1 MATAGAAAVGLPRF
15 AHAQGAYK
23 AEYKMSTV
31 VPPAF
36 AWGKG
41 GEIFLTLVKERTN
54 GRINIKQYP
63 GASLVQGQQDREF
76 SAMRQGVIDVLCGAP
91 INWTSTVP
99 QLGVFTL
106 PFLMPDHKAWDA
118 VMASELVNRDYFEMV
133 RKAGAEPLAI
143 GETGYRQIS
152 NSKRPLIKPDDLK
165 GLKVRVVGSP
175 MYGEIMSSMGA
186 NPTFMS
192 WADTQPA
199 LASGAVDAQENP
211 LEVFLAAKVNT
222 LGQKYV
228 TKWNYSNDILL
239 YAIAAPVWASWTP
252 ADQRI
257 VREAA
262 VDAGEAAGRAG
273 AQALR
278 RGRGARLG
286 ARRQRPRADACR
298 RWRPGRSRRA
308 VRMRAT
314 RRRPSRA
321 SSAASR
327 RSSPR
332 RARHERPRTAAPKGP
347 LRPARRDRAQREGAP
362 VSEGDAATLRPRR
375 ATLPVD
381 DSIFFKLVR
390 VVNLTARPFSESIGK
405 AYHLS
410 LNEWRVL
417 LVLANHPRVVASE
430 VAALTGLD
438 KMTVSRAIAALERR
452 GRVVRKVDAT
462 DRRRMLLRLS
472 AAGERLYERIG
483 LPAKARERSL
493 FRGIG
498 DADQER
504 LGRLLDRLIANLL
517 TADRGEA

>member
-1 MATAGAAAVGLPRF
+1 MSTRRTVLLRSLAAAGSAAIGLPRF

-54 GRINIKQYP
+54 GRIVIKQYP

-118 VMASELVNRDYFEMV
+118 VMASSLVTNDYFEMV
-133 RKAGAEPLAI
+133 RKAGAEPLSI

-152 NSKRPLIKPDDLK
+152 NSKRPLLKPDDLK

-192 WADTQPA
+192 WADAQPA

-211 LEVFLAAKVNT
+211 LEVFLAAKVHT

-239 YAIAAPVWASWTP
+239 FAIAQPVWASWTP
-252 ADQRI
+252 ADQKI

-262 VDAGEAAGRAG
+262 LDAAKQQTLLVRKLFAEDVERVSALGVNVHVPTPAELEAWQIA
-273 AQALR
+273 
-278 RGRGARLG
+278 
-286 ARRQRPRADACR
+286 ARRPYARYKAQTEPRMVSGIEEIVAR
-298 RWRPGRSRRA
+298 
-308 VRMRAT
+308 T
-314 RRRPSRA
+314 R
-321 SSAASR
+321 
-327 RSSPR
+327 
-332 RARHERPRTAAPKGP
+332 
-347 LRPARRDRAQREGAP
+347 
-362 VSEGDAATLRPRR
+362 
-375 ATLPVD
+375 
-381 DSIFFKLVR
+381 
-390 VVNLTARPFSESIGK
+390 K
-405 AYHLS
+405 A
-410 LNEWRVL
+410 
-417 LVLANHPRVVASE
+417 
-430 VAALTGLD
+430 
-438 KMTVSRAIAALERR
+438 
-452 GRVVRKVDAT
+452 
-462 DRRRMLLRLS
+462 
-472 AAGERLYERIG
+472 
-483 LPAKARERSL
+483 
-493 FRGIG
+493 
-498 DADQER
+498 
-504 LGRLLDRLIANLL
+504 
-517 TADRGEA
+517 

>member
-1 MATAGAAAVGLPRF
+1 MLNRRRVITTLGAAAVGLPRF

-222 LGQKYV
+222 LGQKFV

-262 VDAGEAAGRAG
+262 VDAAKQQVALVRKLFAEDVERVSALGVNVHVPTPPEMEAWQIA
-273 AQALR
+273 
-278 RGRGARLG
+278 
-286 ARRQRPRADACR
+286 ARRPYARYKAQTEPRIVSGIEEIVAK
-298 RWRPGRSRRA
+298 
-308 VRMRAT
+308 T
-314 RRRPSRA
+314 R
-321 SSAASR
+321 
-327 RSSPR
+327 
-332 RARHERPRTAAPKGP
+332 
-347 LRPARRDRAQREGAP
+347 
-362 VSEGDAATLRPRR
+362 
-375 ATLPVD
+375 
-381 DSIFFKLVR
+381 
-390 VVNLTARPFSESIGK
+390 K
-405 AYHLS
+405 A
-410 LNEWRVL
+410 
-417 LVLANHPRVVASE
+417 
-430 VAALTGLD
+430 
-438 KMTVSRAIAALERR
+438 
-452 GRVVRKVDAT
+452 
-462 DRRRMLLRLS
+462 
-472 AAGERLYERIG
+472 
-483 LPAKARERSL
+483 
-493 FRGIG
+493 
-498 DADQER
+498 
-504 LGRLLDRLIANLL
+504 
-517 TADRGEA
+517 